1 MTLKQVSQLL
11 FVLTHFISSFLALAV
26 IAIILLQLLLSVFA
40 GQSEVDYY
48 SPHLLSV
55 PFTTLLDRRDYDSSP
70 ISLDLDIISVM
81 ICKNCLRDSFS
92 PSNSPN
98 SLFLSSLLFFLSSF
112 FIFSSSQ
119 RTNPIFQRQVMQ
131 AFLNFCWKH
140 SRVYECVYI
149 AHFCVAAVY
158 F

>member
-81 ICKNCLRDSFS
+81 ISNSFP

-98 SLFLSSLLFFLSSF
+98 SLFLSSLLFFLSLF

-131 AFLNFCWKH
+131 AFQNFCWKH